1 MNFFK
6 KALGKFFTKSG
17 QTNLTDIAVLD
28 DFSKILRFADDYGS
42 LAKKGYIENCIANTC
57 IRRTIEAIES
67 IPVKYMS
74 GESEIDSSTSNKLL
88 RSIVNAFEDP
98 NADNDKCMFKEAV
111 FTQWFIDGEAYVFL
125 PENVAGNIA
134 GMKYLRPDKVSK
146 TASTDDRVHAYL
158 YTNGDERINFTREYT
173 EYRGEIVENDPDLMG
188 RFNMVI
194 FKNYNPISETDG
206 LSRIKSCA
214 LSIDGH
220 NKALKWNN
228 EVMGNSGKMSG
239 VLSFDSENGTS
250 LSKEQIKALRDKL
263 DLQTTGNNRG
273 KILVMNNPAK
283 FQAMSLNSQE
293 MDFINGIVQRAID
306 ICNALDYPPFLL
318 GLNGVT
324 FNNQAEAKLSLYEN
338 SAIPKGQRYY
348 DMIAAFLN
356 RKYGLDFSIK
366 LCIDKV
372 DAMAPRFAEKN
383 ESYIKQ
389 WEKNVL
395 NHNEIREML
404 GYEKSNDMT
413 GDLYYSD
420 FSNSNNTPDVET

>member
-1 MNFFK
+1 MNFFT
-6 KALGKFFTKSG
+6 KAFSKLFTKSG
-17 QTNLTDIAVLD
+17 QRNLTDLAVIE
-28 DFSKILRFADDYGS
+28 DFSKVLGLVGDYGS
-42 LAKKGYIENCIANTC
+42 LAKKGYVENCIANTC

-67 IPVKYMS
+67 IPVKYMN
-74 GESEIDSSTSNKLL
+74 GDSEIELGTSNKML
-88 RSIVNAFEDP
+88 RSIINAFEDP
-98 NADNDKCMFKEAV
+98 NADNDKCMFTEAI

-125 PENVAGNIA
+125 PENAVGNVA

-146 TASTDDRVHAYL
+146 TASTDDRVHMYL

-173 EYRGEIVENDPDLMG
+173 QYNGERIDNPPDLQG

-194 FKNYNPISETDG
+194 FKNYNPTSETDG
-206 LSRIKSCA
+206 LSRIKACA

-228 EVMGNSGKMSG
+228 EVMGNAGKMSG
-239 VLSFDSENGTS
+239 VLSFDSSDGTS
-250 LSKEQIKALRDKL
+250 LNQEQIEALRNKL

-283 FQAMSLNSQE
+283 FQSMSLNSQE

-338 SAIPKGQRYY
+338 SAIPKAQRYY
-348 DMIAAFLN
+348 NTITSFLN
-356 RKYGLDFSIK
+356 RKYGLDFSVK
-366 LCIDKV
+366 LCIDRV

-383 ESYIKQ
+383 DSYLKQ
-389 WEKNVL
+389 WDKNIL

-404 GYEKSNDMT
+404 GYDPSEDDT
-413 GDLYYSD
+413 GSLYYSD
-420 FSNSNNTPDVET
+420 FSKSNNTPDIQT